1 MRRKNDKGQ
10 VSLMVAIMM
19 MTFLFFFCFV
29 VNVGMLV
36 NAKIQL
42 QNAADLAAYAGAA
55 TQARLL
61 NRISFLNYE
70 MRRNYKKFLFR
81 YYVMGNRAQKNFPK
95 TATGTKPQT
104 PNYWAPNPGEPGAP
118 NFNVPAVCL
127 IFQSNDNYCQT
138 NVNPKI
144 QIPPPSSFDMI
155 NDALRNQLVQLENL
169 RQKNCGKI
177 AATNLYALVL
187 WLYNGDPDINPD
199 FGLASDP
206 DLAKTQQLVEMLVKG
221 LGLVPR
227 ELLLRQRIETLK
239 GYLNEPASNKSGVTK
254 DTVESYLK
262 SGDPNRYERTIQAFN
277 SAFYTLGEHTFSRD
291 GIAMDEL
298 QSDKQIELHN
308 NSVRFDTWAIYFD
321 DAPPPPPGTDAS
333 KIGSDCVPHLVPQT
347 MMSDAIVGVAK
358 DPSILT
364 YYAVRLKAKAKLLF
378 NPWGADGLELK
389 AYAAAQPF
397 GSRIGPNINSDGWV
411 RKALPPNTLISSLIN
426 ITNQVM
432 VGQVPNLPISEDDSL
447 ENGWNTREVL
457 GLLES
462 TGFPPKGGGVNT
474 IDETDL
480 AKAYQLAMAPNPYE
494 QKLYNIPNDLAD
506 YDPNSRFSPGMFDG
520 TRAALLWAP
529 LAPPDSPGDLDA
541 QLKSAINDLFHEV
554 NPKTTQMKDALKAQL
569 SNYVAGLKG
578 KDPQVCGAEKL
589 ARGLDDS
596 DCESFNMVRITNPL
610 RPRQAAGGNSSEL
623 LKLPA
628 WFMPQEAK
636 DVLTS
641 WNSPN
646 DPPPKSDAGRL
657 GYSVKFISF
666 DSLKNGKVQPD
677 SKAGTQLANPPG
689 AGDDE
694 ANIDMSSIQH

>member
-1 MRRKNDKGQ
+1 
-10 VSLMVAIMM
+10 MVAIMM

-55 TQARLL
+55 TQARIL

-95 TATGTKPQT
+95 TSPGNKPQT
-104 PNYWAPNPGEPGAP
+104 PNFWSPNSTESGAP
-118 NFNVPAVCL
+118 NFNVPAVCM
-127 IFQSNDNYCQT
+127 IFQSNDNYCQV

-144 QIPPPSSFDMI
+144 TIPPPTSFDMI
-155 NDALRNQLVQLENL
+155 NDALRDQLSQMEKL
-169 RQKNCGKI
+169 RQSNCGKI
-177 AATNLYALVL
+177 AATNLYTLAL
-187 WLYNGDPDINPD
+187 WLYNGDPDASPD
-199 FGLASDP
+199 FGLGSDP
-206 DLAKTQQLVEMLVKG
+206 DLAKTQQLVDMLVKG

-227 ELLLRQRIETLK
+227 ELLLRQRIKTLE
-239 GYLNEPASNKSGVTK
+239 GYLNEPASNKTGITK
-254 DTVESYLK
+254 DTVEGYLK
-262 SGDPNRYERTIQAFN
+262 SGDPHKYERTIQAFN
-277 SAFYTLGEHTFSRD
+277 SAFYTLGDHTFSRE
-291 GIAMDEL
+291 GISLDEL
-298 QSDKQIELHN
+298 QSDRQIKLTD

-321 DAPPPPPGTDAS
+321 DPPPPAKGADVSQT
-333 KIGSDCVPHLVPQT
+333 GHDCVPHLVPQT

-358 DPSILT
+358 DPTVLT

-397 GSRIGPNINSDGWV
+397 GSRIGPTITSDGWV
-411 RKALPPNTLISSLIN
+411 RKAMPPNSGQNSVISNLID
-426 ITNQVM
+426 ITNNVM
-432 VGQVPNLPISEDDSL
+432 VGQVPNLPITEDDTL
-447 ENGWNTREVL
+447 ENGWNTQEVL

-462 TGFPPKGGGVNT
+462 TAFPPKGTGVNT

-506 YDPNSRFSPGMFDG
+506 YDASSRFSPGMFDG
-520 TRAALLWAP
+520 SRAALLWAP

-541 QLKSAINDLFHEV
+541 QLKSAVNDLFHEV
-554 NPKTTQMKDALKAQL
+554 NPKTTQLKDALKAQL
-569 SNYVAGLKG
+569 SKYVGGLHG
-578 KDPQVCGAEKL
+578 KDPVACGTDKL
-589 ARGLDDS
+589 AKGLDDS
-596 DCESFNMVRITNPL
+596 DCESFNIVRITNPL
-610 RPRQAAGGNSSEL
+610 RPRQASGGNNTEL

-641 WNSPN
+641 WNAPN

-666 DSLKNGKVQPD
+666 DSLTNGKVQ
-677 SKAGTQLANPPG
+677 SEKNGTPLANPPG

-694 ANIDMSSIQH
+694 AKIDMSSIQH